1 MPSPNVETGANLEGG
16 RGTATEGP
24 GRGFLRIERHGSR
37 SVVCRAFATSPLR
50 LLTPR
55 NHGRAAWVY
64 MCSYGGGLVDGDS
77 LRLDVHVGRGGMGFL
92 STQAS
97 TKVYRSPRGT
107 SIDGRYW
114 VDAGGVLIVVPD
126 PIVCFAAS
134 SCRLMQQFEL
144 DRDAGLVVVDSI
156 LSGRRAAGERW
167 AFNQYVSRMTI
178 SGHGQ
183 PILHDALSLSAADGS
198 IADRLGRFDAIC
210 SIAIAGSAFRA
221 EAARLLTMVAQT
233 PVTARADLIV
243 GASAVG
249 EGAAILRIASVSTER
264 VVLALREYLS
274 FVVPLL
280 GDDPW
285 RRRW

>member
-1 MPSPNVETGANLEGG
+1 MPAPTVEERAHDSG
-16 RGTATEGP
+16 RRAATEGP
-24 GRGFLRIERHGSR
+24 GRGFLRIDRSGSR

-55 NHGRAAWVY
+55 NHGQAAWVY
-64 MCSYGGGLVDGDS
+64 TSTYGGGLVDGDS
-77 LRLDVHVGRGGMGFL
+77 LRLDVHVGRGAMGFL

-107 SIDGRYW
+107 SIDGRYR
-114 VDAGGVLIVVPD
+114 VDAGGALIVAPD

-134 SCRLMQQFEL
+134 TCRQWQQFDL
-144 DRDAGLVVVDSI
+144 DRDAGLVVVDWI

-167 AFNQYVSRMTI
+167 AFNHYSSRVTI
-178 SGHGQ
+178 SAHGQ
-183 PILHDALSLSAADGS
+183 PILHDALSLRSADGS
-198 IADRLGRFDAIC
+198 IADRLGRFNAVC
-210 SIAIAGSAFRA
+210 SIAIVGSPLRA
-221 EAARLLTMVAQT
+221 DAARLLTIVAQT
-233 PVTARADLIV
+233 PVSARADLVV

-249 EGAAILRIASVSTER
+249 EGDAILRIAGVSTER
-264 VVLALREYLS
+264 VALTLREYLS